1 VAAAAVQ
8 HLLRVLLDLPV
19 ALEVVEDTPK
29 LVAQEHLDKEIREV
43 LVAQQ
48 VALLLTAVAVAAGQV
63 L

>member
-1 VAAAAVQ
+1 VAVQ

-48 VALLLTAVAVAAGQV
+48 VPLLLTAVAVAAVQV

>member
-1 VAAAAVQ
+1 
-8 HLLRVLLDLPV
+8 LDLPV
-19 ALEVVEDTPK
+19 ALEVVAGTPK

-48 VALLLTAVAVAAGQV
+48 VPLLLTAVAVAAVQV